1 MHDQD
6 TAQELLRAAEAIAAE
21 EGPDG
26 VTVRHVADAAGVS
39 VRAVY
44 SLYGSKDGLLIALG
58 RRAFEV
64 LGEGVRALPE
74 TEDPAADLVA
84 AGVFVFRRFALEHPS
99 LFRIGVQSYGVAPEV
114 VERFAPAAQA
124 ALVHL
129 RARVNRALGCE
140 VPAATLQFHALCEGL
155 AAVELGCMLPA
166 EQAEQVWHDGLTA
179 LVTGLRA
186 HRRSGVRTDV
196 RALPS

>member
-6 TAQELLRAAEAIAAE
+6 TARELLRAAEAIAAA

-26 VTVRHVADAAGVS
+26 VTVRRVADAAGVS

-58 RRAFEV
+58 RRAFEM
-64 LGEGVRALPE
+64 LGDGVRALPE
-74 TEDPAADLVA
+74 TDDPAADLVA
-84 AGVFVFRRFALEHPS
+84 AGVSVFRRFAVEHPS
-99 LFRIGVQSYGVAPEV
+99 LFRIGVQNVGIAPEV
-114 VERFAPAAQA
+114 VGQFAPAARA

-129 RARVNRALGCE
+129 RARVTRALGCE
-140 VPAATLQFHALCEGL
+140 APAATLQFHALCEGL
-155 AAVELGCMLPA
+155 AAVELACMLAA
-166 EQAEQVWHDGLTA
+166 EEAEQVWHDGLAA

-186 HRRSGVRTDV
+186 RHTPSG
-196 RALPS
+196 

>member
-1 MHDQD
+1 VHDQD
-6 TAQELLRAAEAIAAE
+6 TAQELLRAAEAIAAD

-58 RRAFEV
+58 RRAFEM

-84 AGVFVFRRFALEHPS
+84 AGELVFRRFAVEHPS
-99 LFRIGVQSYGVAPEV
+99 LFRIGVQSYGVAPEI
-114 VERFAPAAQA
+114 VERFAPAAEA

-129 RARVNRALGCE
+129 RARVTRALGRE

-166 EQAEQVWHDGLTA
+166 EEAEQVWHDGLTA

-186 HRRSGVRTDV
+186 HHSQ
-196 RALPS
+196 

>member
-1 MHDQD
+1 VHDQN

-21 EGPDG
+21 EGPEG

-44 SLYGSKDGLLIALG
+44 SLYGSKDGLVAALG
-58 RRAFEV
+58 RHAFEL

-74 TEDPAADLVA
+74 TDDPAADLVT
-84 AGVFVFRRFALEHPS
+84 AGVSVFRRFAVEHPW
-99 LFRIGVQSYGVAPEV
+99 LFRIGVQSSAIAPEV
-114 VERFAPAAQA
+114 SAQFAPAAEA

-129 RARVNRALGCE
+129 RARVARALGRE

-155 AAVELGCMLPA
+155 VAVELGCMLPA
-166 EQAEQVWHDGLTA
+166 EEAEQVWRDGLAA
-179 LVTGLRA
+179 LVTGLRTQ
-186 HRRSGVRTDV
+186 HS
-196 RALPS
+196 

>member
-1 MHDQD
+1 VHDQN
-6 TAQELLRAAEAIAAE
+6 TARELLRAAEAIAAE

-44 SLYGSKDGLLIALG
+44 SLYGSKDGLLAALG
-58 RRAFEV
+58 RHAFEL

-74 TEDPAADLVA
+74 TDDPAADLVT
-84 AGVFVFRRFALEHPS
+84 AGVSVFRPFAVEHPW
-99 LFRIGVQSYGVAPEV
+99 LFRIGVQNYGVTPEV
-114 VERFAPAAQA
+114 VQRYVPAAEA
-124 ALVHL
+124 AMVHL
-129 RARVNRALGCE
+129 RARVARALGE
-140 VPAATLQFHALCEGL
+140 VPAATLQFHAMCEGL

-166 EQAEQVWHDGLTA
+166 EEAEKIWHDGLTA

-186 HRRSGVRTDV
+186 RH
-196 RALPS
+196 PS

>member
-6 TAQELLRAAEAIAAE
+6 TAQELLRAAEAIAAN

-58 RRAFEV
+58 RRAFEM

-84 AGVFVFRRFALEHPS
+84 AGVLVFRRFAVEHPS
-99 LFRIGVQSYGVAPEV
+99 LFRIGVQSYGIAPQI
-114 VERFAPAAQA
+114 VERFAPAAEA

-129 RARVNRALGCE
+129 RTRVTRAMGRE
-140 VPAATLQFHALCEGL
+140 APAATLQFHAMCEGL
-155 AAVELGCMLPA
+155 AAVELGCLLRAEEA
-166 EQAEQVWHDGLTA
+166 EQLWHDGLTA

-186 HRRSGVRTDV
+186 AHH
-196 RALPS
+196 P